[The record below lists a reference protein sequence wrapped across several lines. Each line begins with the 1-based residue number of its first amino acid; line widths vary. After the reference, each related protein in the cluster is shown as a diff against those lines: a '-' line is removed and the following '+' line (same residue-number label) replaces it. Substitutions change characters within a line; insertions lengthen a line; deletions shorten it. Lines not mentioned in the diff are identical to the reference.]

1 MGNSDFRLEGE
12 LSKNFQSLLR
22 AFPKETEKFM
32 RKEAREFRNFVKK
45 KAKTSVG
52 KVTGNYLKGF
62 AAGRQVYEWN
72 DSEYNIRVF
81 NKAPHNHL
89 IELGHDLIGH
99 KPNKKKIGKVKAYEV
114 MNNAMNEWES
124 EFEAAVENDMIDF
137 IIKELEK

>member
-1 MGNSDFRLEGE
+1 MGNSEFKLEGE
-12 LSKNFQSLLR
+12 LSKEFQSLLR
-22 AFPKETEKFM
+22 AFPKETERFM
-32 RKEAREFRNFVKK
+32 KKEARLFRNFAKK

-62 AAGRQVYEWN
+62 AAGRHVYEWS

-89 IELGHDLIGH
+89 IELGHKLVGH
-99 KPNKKKIGKVKAYEV
+99 KPNKKKIGQVKAYEI

-124 EFEAAVENDMIDF
+124 EFEAAVKNEMVDF